1 MTLLWTQKQDVG
13 PTGRIF
19 PAMTF
24 DASRERVVLFGGQ
37 VAGGVNTGD
46 TWSWDGADWTQV
58 SDMGPSAR
66 AGGAMAFDALRE
78 RVVLFGG
85 TPITGAVDTWEWD
98 GAEWTQVADSGP
110 EARYTHAM
118 TFDVVAQRVL
128 VFGGLSGPPTSS
140 ELADTWAWDGAAW
153 TEVAHFGPPA
163 AMAASAECD
172 GHTVLHFGGGIAT
185 SSPIVPFGG
194 TWQWNGQHWTQRQ
207 DMGPQPRMA
216 AGLAFDST
224 RNRYVLFGGAGA
236 PPSGSTDFPRLSDTW
251 ETFDPATPSPV
262 S

>member
-66 AGGAMAFDALRE
+66 AGGALAFDVIRE

-85 TPITGAVDTWEWD
+85 TPITGAIDTWEWD
-98 GAEWTQVADSGP
+98 GAETWRRANSSQPS
-110 EARYTHAM
+110 
-118 TFDVVAQRVL
+118 
-128 VFGGLSGPPTSS
+128 TSKS
-140 ELADTWAWDGAAW
+140 SAAATRFRDTDQ
-153 TEVAHFGPPA
+153 TPPA
-163 AMAASAECD
+163 APAPAAPRCQSLSVAARQAS
-172 GHTVLHFGGGIAT
+172 V
-185 SSPIVPFGG
+185 SSPLLKA
-194 TWQWNGQHWTQRQ
+194 N
-207 DMGPQPRMA
+207 
-216 AGLAFDST
+216 
-224 RNRYVLFGGAGA
+224 
-236 PPSGSTDFPRLSDTW
+236 
-251 ETFDPATPSPV
+251 ATA
-262 S
+262 